1 MKNKIMSPLELR
13 DLGLVDLDTDTTDI
27 GVGVE

>member
-13 DLGLVDLDTDTTDI
+13 DLSLVDLDTGTTDI

>member
-13 DLGLVDLDTDTTDI
+13 DLGLVDLDTGTDI